1 MPRSNFLLLLLIL
14 WGTRLLAL
22 EALPLHNDEGLH
34 LTRAVEVWNGH
45 PFWAISDGKI
55 INHWLIAAF
64 YPQNA
69 PVFAG
74 RIATLFVSMIG
85 LAAGCALAKRLSGA
99 AGALLAGGLWIMSP
113 YLFFYE
119 RLAFSDAEAG
129 ALVVVAVWLALCA
142 SRSGRRR
149 DAMLTGLAL
158 GAAMLMKFT
167 AAPFALTA
175 ALALLVDKTHPPSRR
190 IRLLALVVLVAAAC
204 FAAPL
209 GYLLL
214 KGGDLFAI
222 AFGWLGV
229 SSGQGTAFFAN
240 IERLW
245 AQLAGFGAF
254 AWSALMLFGLTL
266 LGMSRRAPGRWLV
279 AAWGLP
285 LLVMLLVGR
294 EVLSRH
300 YVAALPLALTLA
312 GVGLGA
318 GVRRFRGE
326 QARYLAA
333 SAALAALML
342 GFIPFVLTAYT
353 DPAALP
359 LPEDVRYQHI
369 TSHSAG
375 YGLREAVESFPSTLA
390 RADLPVIGSMFP
402 DSCRRANFYA
412 ASARKL
418 TCADAPGL
426 PQIEAALNERGAVY
440 TLVDGAPLI
449 GVDVNT
455 LDARAALIAVY
466 PRPGENE
473 ANASVAL
480 WLLEK

>member
-55 INHWLIAAF
+55 INHWLIAAL

-129 ALVVVAVWLALCA
+129 ALVVVAVWLALRA

-149 DAMLTGLAL
+149 DAILTGLAL

-190 IRLLALVVLVAAAC
+190 VRLLALVVLVVVAC

-229 SSGQGTAFFAN
+229 SSGQETAFFAN

-245 AQLAGFGAF
+245 AQLTGFGAF
-254 AWSALMLFGLTL
+254 AWSALMLFGLAL
-266 LGMSRRAPGRWLV
+266 LVGARRAPGRRLV

-285 LLVMLLVGR
+285 LLVMLLGWGAR
-294 EVLSRH
+294 CCPGIMSR
-300 YVAALPLALTLA
+300 
-312 GVGLGA
+312 
-318 GVRRFRGE
+318 R
-326 QARYLAA
+326 
-333 SAALAALML
+333 
-342 GFIPFVLTAYT
+342 
-353 DPAALP
+353 
-359 LPEDVRYQHI
+359 
-369 TSHSAG
+369 
-375 YGLREAVESFPSTLA
+375 
-390 RADLPVIGSMFP
+390 
-402 DSCRRANFYA
+402 CR
-412 ASARKL
+412 
-418 TCADAPGL
+418 
-426 PQIEAALNERGAVY
+426 
-440 TLVDGAPLI
+440 
-449 GVDVNT
+449 
-455 LDARAALIAVY
+455 
-466 PRPGENE
+466 
-473 ANASVAL
+473 
-480 WLLEK
+480 WL

>member
-1 MPRSNFLLLLLIL
+1 M
-14 WGTRLLAL
+14 
-22 EALPLHNDEGLH
+22 
-34 LTRAVEVWNGH
+34 
-45 PFWAISDGKI
+45 
-55 INHWLIAAF
+55 
-64 YPQNA
+64 
-69 PVFAG
+69 
-74 RIATLFVSMIG
+74 
-85 LAAGCALAKRLSGA
+85 
-99 AGALLAGGLWIMSP
+99 
-113 YLFFYE
+113 
-119 RLAFSDAEAG
+119 
-129 ALVVVAVWLALCA
+129 
-142 SRSGRRR
+142 
-149 DAMLTGLAL
+149 
-158 GAAMLMKFT
+158 
-167 AAPFALTA
+167 
-175 ALALLVDKTHPPSRR
+175 
-190 IRLLALVVLVAAAC
+190 AAC

-229 SSGQGTAFFAN
+229 SSGQGAAFFAN

-245 AQLAGFGAF
+245 AQLTGFGAF
-254 AWSALMLFGLTL
+254 AWSALMLFGLAL
-266 LGMSRRAPGRWLV
+266 LVGARRAPGRRLV

-312 GVGLGA
+312 GAGLGA

-326 QARYLAA
+326 QARYLAV
-333 SAALAALML
+333 SVALAALML
-342 GFIPFVLTAYT
+342 GFIPFALTAYT
-353 DPAALP
+353 DPAALS
-359 LPEDVRYQHI
+359 LPADVRYQHI

-375 YGLREAVESFPSTLA
+375 YGLREAVQSFPSALA

-412 ASARKL
+412 ASAPKL

-455 LDARAALIAVY
+455 LNARAALIAVY

-473 ANASVAL
+473 DNASVAL